1 MSMKKKDE
9 STPLRRVENAEA
21 LAWLAEN
28 SAPEGACI
36 VTSMPDLSEVPLD
49 FAGWRDWFIRAART
63 IVRWLPPDGV
73 AIFFQSDI
81 RERGTHVDKGYLV
94 MRAAEEEGASVLWHK
109 IVCRKPPG
117 TIALGRA
124 SYSHMIAI
132 APHAREDARL
142 VGPDVLPDAG
152 ETSWSR
158 GMGLEAC
165 RVACRYVR
173 DEARARVVV
182 DPFCGRGSVLAVAN
196 ALGLDAIGVD
206 LGAKRCRAARSLIV
220 AS

>member
-1 MSMKKKDE
+1 MDVAPS
-9 STPLRRVENAEA
+9 RRVENAEA

-28 SAPEGACI
+28 RAPEGACV
-36 VTSMPDLSEVPLD
+36 VTSMPDVSEVQLD
-49 FAGWRDWFIRAART
+49 LDGWRAWFIQTART
-63 IVRWLPPDGV
+63 ILRWIPPEGV
-73 AIFFQSDI
+73 AIFFQSDV

-94 MRAAEEEGASVLWHK
+94 MRAAEEEAAAILWHK

-117 TIALGRA
+117 TVALGRA

-132 APHAREDARL
+132 APRVREGARL
-142 VGPDVLPDAG
+142 YGADVMPDAG

-165 RVACRYVR
+165 RVACRYAR
-173 DEARARVVV
+173 DEAGAKVIV

-196 ALGLDAIGVD
+196 SLGIDAIGVD
-206 LGAKRCRAARSLIV
+206 LSIKRCRAARSLV
-220 AS
+220 V

>member
-1 MSMKKKDE
+1 M
-9 STPLRRVENAEA
+9 
-21 LAWLAEN
+21 
-28 SAPEGACI
+28 
-36 VTSMPDLSEVPLD
+36 VTSMPDVSEVPLD
-49 FAGWRDWFIRAART
+49 FAGWREWFIRAART
-63 IVRWLPPDGV
+63 IVRWLPQGGV

-81 RERGTHVDKGYLV
+81 REHGTHVDKGYLV
-94 MRAAEEEGASVLWHK
+94 MRAAEEEAASVLWHK

-132 APHAREDARL
+132 APRAREDARL
-142 VGPDVLPDAG
+142 YGPDVLPDAG

-173 DEARARVVV
+173 DEAGARVVV
-182 DPFCGRGSVLAVAN
+182 DPFCGMGSMLAAAN
-196 ALGLDAIGVD
+196 AHGLDAIGVE
-206 LGAKRCRAARSLIV
+206 LSRKRASRARRATHAV
-220 AS
+220 

>member
-1 MSMKKKDE
+1 MIQ
-9 STPLRRVENAEA
+9 TAALRRVENAEA
-21 LAWLAEN
+21 LAWLSQN
-28 SAPEGACI
+28 PAPEGACV
-36 VTSMPDLSEVPLD
+36 VTSMPDVSEVPLD
-49 FAGWRDWFIRAART
+49 FDGWREWFVGAART
-63 IVRWLPPDGV
+63 IVRWLPPSGV

-81 RERGTHVDKGYLV
+81 RLRGTHVDKGYLV
-94 MRAAEEEGASVLWHK
+94 MRAAEEEAASVLWHK

-132 APHAREDARL
+132 APRAREDARL
-142 VGPDVLPDAG
+142 SGPDVLPDAG

-173 DEARARVVV
+173 DEAGARVVV

-206 LGAKRCRAARSLIV
+206 LAAKRCRLARSLVIQ
-220 AS
+220 S

>member
-1 MSMKKKDE
+1 M
-9 STPLRRVENAEA
+9 RRVDNAEA

-28 SAPEGACI
+28 APPDGACVI
-36 VTSMPDLSEVPLD
+36 TSMPDVSEVPLD
-49 FAGWRDWFIRAART
+49 FAGWREWFIRAART
-63 IVRWLPPDGV
+63 IVRWLPRDGV

-81 RERGTHVDKGYLV
+81 RERGAHVDKGYLV

-132 APHAREDARL
+132 APRSREDLKLSGA
-142 VGPDVLPDAG
+142 DVLPDAG

-165 RVACRYVR
+165 RVACRWAR
-173 DEARARVVV
+173 DQAGARVVV

-206 LGAKRCRAARSLIV
+206 LAAKRCRAARALV
-220 AS
+220 VDA